1 MAFFVMWW
9 HMDCSVGFLTRI
21 WAGCDSMIERLDSQ
35 QALGVR
41 LQHKTKQTTF
51 SPQNPS
57 GRQPNVVTVYYNSV
71 KLLLFNLFFG
81 YTKLAFEYP

>member
-9 HMDCSVGFLTRI
+9 HRDCSVGFLNRI
-21 WAGCDSMIERLDSQ
+21 WAGCDSMIERLASQ

-57 GRQPNVVTVYYNSV
+57 RQLQNVVTVYYNTV
-71 KLLLFNLFFG
+71 KSPPPFFLA
-81 YTKLAFEYP
+81 TKKKVSF